1 MRDAGDAAKRPAP
14 ALLPDRI
21 RDQEPLPHAALAI
34 PAFLFAP
41 TLHGAA
47 FALLLGASAVIAFMA
62 WRTDPLQRG
71 VRHAGVWLLRLVA
84 GILWW
89 LQYVPP
95 GPGAPA
101 RWTERA
107 GMVPGSLAAALVH
120 AVALLVAV
128 SLALGL
134 FTRLGALLAAA
145 VITGL
150 WLGVS
155 GVGGDVGGLVL
166 VMLLFVLEPPGRSLG
181 LDAILLRQQAR
192 PLPFNWRRA
201 RQAPPP

>member
-1 MRDAGDAAKRPAP
+1 MQEGISSRNEPVPHPAF
-14 ALLPDRI
+14 
-21 RDQEPLPHAALAI
+21 AI
-34 PAFLFAP
+34 PSFLFSRSLP
-41 TLHGAA
+41 GAA
-47 FALLLGASAVIAFMA
+47 FALLLLASLAVALAA

-71 VRHAGVWLLRLVA
+71 FRHAGICGVRLVA
-84 GILWW
+84 AVLWW

-107 GMVPGSLAAALVH
+107 AMAFGSLDAALVH
-120 AVALLVAV
+120 GVALLVAV

-134 FTRLGALLAAA
+134 FTRLGALLGAA
-145 VITGL
+145 VVVGL

-155 GVGGDVGGLVL
+155 GVGGDVGGLAL

-181 LDAILLRQQAR
+181 LDAILLRRQSR
-192 PLPFNWRRA
+192 VLPFNWRRVPK
-201 RQAPPP
+201 PPLP